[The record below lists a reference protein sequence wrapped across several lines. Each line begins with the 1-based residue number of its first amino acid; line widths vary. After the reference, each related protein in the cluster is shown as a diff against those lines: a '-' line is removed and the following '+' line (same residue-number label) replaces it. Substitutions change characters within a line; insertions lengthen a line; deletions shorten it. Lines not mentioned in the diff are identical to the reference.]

1 MTACD
6 RFETEGLARFVAGEP
21 PDSHLEG
28 CPDCQAGLAR
38 YQKVAEALREVKD
51 VYDPPGDWE
60 AKVWARLANE
70 KPAPAR
76 ARWPALFGLGA
87 AFAALAAFFLISTG
101 GPDSLGLTSALERGG
116 GPVVRGG
123 PARQEEVQS
132 AAPGDVL
139 HLVAKVPR
147 GKLGDLRVYRGA
159 NELVFD
165 CATSPACLRSKDGL
179 EARVTL
185 ERAGTYRTLL
195 LAADS
200 QLPAATSDLDAD
212 YAAALRAGTAKE
224 SAPIEVL

>member
-116 GPVVRGG
+116 GPVVRA
-123 PARQEEVQS
+123 ARRAKRRSSPRHRETSCTWWPRCPEGNS
-132 AAPGDVL
+132 A
-139 HLVAKVPR
+139 
-147 GKLGDLRVYRGA
+147 
-159 NELVFD
+159 
-165 CATSPACLRSKDGL
+165 T
-179 EARVTL
+179 
-185 ERAGTYRTLL
+185 
-195 LAADS
+195 
-200 QLPAATSDLDAD
+200 
-212 YAAALRAGTAKE
+212 
-224 SAPIEVL
+224 